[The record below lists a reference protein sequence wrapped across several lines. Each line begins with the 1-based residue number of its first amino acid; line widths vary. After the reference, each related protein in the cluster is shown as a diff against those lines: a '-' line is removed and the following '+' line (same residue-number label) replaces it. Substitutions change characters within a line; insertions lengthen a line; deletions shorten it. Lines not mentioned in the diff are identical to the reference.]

1 MSSIRIGNTERAL
14 GDADPNWINQQINGL
29 RRDGLPVCVMV
40 LVNEREINVRLQTSA
55 CPAGGGGGRPPNHRE
70 RDILE
75 LWAKHH
81 LDQSSFSGG
90 DVVSFV
96 KQAVRLV

>member
-1 MSSIRIGNTERAL
+1 MSSIRIGNAEKPL
-14 GDADPNWINQQINGL
+14 QDVDADWINQQINGL
-29 RRDGLPVCVMV
+29 RHDHRPVCVMV
-40 LVNEREINVRLQTSA
+40 LVNEGDINVRLQTSE
-55 CPAGGGGGRPPNHRE
+55 CSPAGAGGRPPNHRE
-70 RDILE
+70 RAIMD

>member
-1 MSSIRIGNTERAL
+1 MSSIRIGNEERAL
-14 GDADPNWINQQINGL
+14 QNVDADWINQQINGL
-29 RRDGLPVCVMV
+29 RHDHRPVCVMV
-40 LVNEREINVRLQTSA
+40 LVNEGDINVRLQTSE
-55 CPAGGGGGRPPNHRE
+55 CPAGSAGGRPPNHRE
-70 RDILE
+70 RAILE
-75 LWAKHH
+75 LWSKHH